1 MSSQLARSPRGYR
14 RGYKLLLTFEL
25 LWNTPKT
32 QTFPKPPTGPVPGS
46 SLLEKTPHLP
56 LAGELS
62 NLSHGRHVQF
72 RVYVWHVAED
82 SATGNQEDFAAG
94 TAGPVSSIPESKSVA
109 AYEAGALCASHQLP
123 VTPDPGKRESGAGP
137 SLLRRGPRASTTSI
151 LWKYRNTLG
160 SSPPISNISLVFVL
174 LCFLFYSG

>member
-123 VTPDPGKRESGAGP
+123 VTPRSQKA
-137 SLLRRGPRASTTSI
+137 
-151 LWKYRNTLG
+151 
-160 SSPPISNISLVFVL
+160 
-174 LCFLFYSG
+174 